1 MSCLYTAQPG
11 CRCGACS
18 SAAVSCIFLC
28 STINL
33 KWPCRADA
41 KNAHY
46 QATIKQGDLLLN
58 RLQRLA
64 KIIDV
69 E

>member
-1 MSCLYTAQPG
+1 MVLSPDDAH
-11 CRCGACS
+11 A
-18 SAAVSCIFLC
+18 
-28 STINL
+28 
-33 KWPCRADA
+33 CRADA

>member
-1 MSCLYTAQPG
+1 MKLPG
-11 CRCGACS
+11 LCRS
-18 SAAVSCIFLC
+18 
-28 STINL
+28 
-33 KWPCRADA
+33 DA

>member
-1 MSCLYTAQPG
+1 M
-11 CRCGACS
+11 
-18 SAAVSCIFLC
+18 
-28 STINL
+28 
-33 KWPCRADA
+33 
-41 KNAHY
+41 KNAQY
-46 QATIKQGDLLLN
+46 QATIKQGDMLLN